1 MFTPIIVYIINQDI
15 NIIPIYLTLGKEIVL
30 PTIYTIKDAIKDV
43 LLSIKDVSISI
54 KVGCYMLRDFLCEIQ
69 TIFVICFLLGLYGII
84 FYPNEVKKT
93 FSEAFEPILSA
104 ISEVKSAIIKVY
116 NDFTSKMTIQV
127 IAQLGLVIALMI
139 SFPVLFSELGKLL
152 LKNVK

>member
-30 PTIYTIKDAIKDV
+30 PTIHTIKDV

-84 FYPNEVKKT
+84 FYPNEVKTT

-127 IAQLGLVIALMI
+127 IAQLGLVLALMI
-139 SFPVLFSELGKLL
+139 SFPVVFSELGKLL

>member
-1 MFTPIIVYIINQDI
+1 M
-15 NIIPIYLTLGKEIVL
+15 
-30 PTIYTIKDAIKDV
+30 
-43 LLSIKDVSISI
+43 
-54 KVGCYMLRDFLCEIQ
+54 
-69 TIFVICFLLGLYGII
+69 YGII
-84 FYPNEVKKT
+84 FYPNEVKTT

-104 ISEVKSAIIKVY
+104 ISEAKSAIIKVY